1 MSDRWIPGKRY
12 DFYKGKDKAKN
23 YGFQKNSELQGA
35 FHMSLYIIMEDGSQI
50 GFKYGANPVDEA
62 QNGFNLY
69 RLDADGKATYL
80 DASIESG
87 VETLYVQDGYA
98 CGKSASGDFKV
109 KID

>member
-1 MSDRWIPGKRY
+1 MSDRWIPSKRY

-23 YGFQKNSELQGA
+23 YAFQKNSELHGA

-50 GFKYGANPVDEA
+50 GFKYGANPADET

-98 CGKSASGDFKV
+98 CGKSGSGDFKV

>member
-35 FHMSLYIIMEDGSQI
+35 FHMSLYIIMEDGSQV
-50 GFKYGANPVDEA
+50 GFKYGANPADET

>member
-23 YGFQKNSELQGA
+23 YAFQKNSELQGA
-35 FHMSLYIIMEDGSQI
+35 FHMSLYIIMEDGSQV
-50 GFKYGANPVDEA
+50 GFKYGANPADET

-69 RLDADGKATYL
+69 RLDADGKVTYL

-98 CGKSASGDFKV
+98 CGKSGSSDFKV